1 MVNADE
7 ICSEILALDSKIR
20 FAGHANVKG
29 PVTHHRYRADI
40 KPLLTTEETSKS
52 MLQAVIR
59 EGMRTTLEAK
69 LGQCVYSFAKYKNVK
84 RVTVPL
90 RPPTMGDGMHAI
102 LMISIEVDANHDM
115 ILEDKAL
122 PYLARTRIN
131 I

>member
-59 EGMRTTLEAK
+59 EGMRTTLEA
-69 LGQCVYSFAKYKNVK
+69 SWAS
-84 RVTVPL
+84 
-90 RPPTMGDGMHAI
+90 A
-102 LMISIEVDANHDM
+102 SIH
-115 ILEDKAL
+115 LQS
-122 PYLARTRIN
+122 TRMSSE
-131 I
+131 